1 MEVYIAEKPDIAS
14 AIASFL
20 WKDARQYRKNHY
32 FQNGDVYVTW
42 SFGHILESAMPD
54 AYGEKY
60 KSFTEYPLF
69 PSKWIKKPSKAAV
82 EQFRAIE
89 SLLSKADVV
98 IHGGD
103 PDREG
108 QLLVD
113 EIINYVGYKGKVNR
127 ILINAKDDASLKR
140 AFEGIVPDSD
150 FLNLYKAGM
159 ARERADWLVGINLSR
174 AYSVNAQRAGVH
186 GTWKIGRV
194 KVPTLALVVNRERE
208 IKNFKVKDYYI
219 LTATYTKNGIPF
231 MATYVPSDS
240 TPQDSEG
247 RIINKKYLEEIVKEV
262 TGKPSKVV
270 LCEKKPCKEYA
281 PLPYSLDTLQ
291 VEANRRFGLSPAAVL
306 ATVQSLYEKK
316 IVSYPR
322 SDCNYIP
329 TSQHI
334 DAKRIL
340 SSIGKYGIKGTE
352 EADIRI
358 KGKGFNDSKISA
370 HHAIIPT
377 GVVPSSLDG
386 NEKTIY
392 EMIATRYLIQFYPC
406 HEYYQLRYEIEC
418 SGHKFAGTGKC
429 TTNIGWK
436 KIYREEEKQ
445 KDAEET
451 RSTLPPVAL
460 NDIYP
465 TAKYN
470 ISSKKTQPPKRF
482 TEGTLLAAMTN
493 IWRFISPDNPNREK
507 LKECKGIGTPA
518 TRDTIISELLA
529 TKSGK
534 SSVEPCLKKF
544 KKELIPTEFGCYLI
558 DNIDDTLTKPDFTAI
573 MEYSLS
579 LVESGKKSLD
589 SFMKEMEEL
598 VRRNISYAENK
609 TFPLSQEA
617 TMEFA
622 QRLLNENTP
631 SHLCPVCHK
640 ETLVRRYSKTTQRPF
655 WVCSDKQCVHSTD
668 KSTMY
673 YEDNNGFPL
682 IKKCSCG
689 LPAKMIYSKEKN
701 KKYYKCIKC
710 NRWL

>member
-1 MEVYIAEKPDIAS
+1 MKVYIAEKPDIAS
-14 AIASFL
+14 AIATYM

-32 FQNGDVYVTW
+32 YQKGDIYVTW
-42 SFGHILESAMPD
+42 VFGHILESAMPD

-60 KSFTEYPLF
+60 KSFSEYPLF
-69 PSKWIKKPSKAAV
+69 PEKWIKKPSSAGG
-82 EQFRAIE
+82 EQYYAIKE
-89 SLLSKADVV
+89 LLSRADVV

-108 QLLVD
+108 QVLVD
-113 EIINYVGYKGKVNR
+113 EIIDHVGYKGKVTR
-127 ILINAKDDASLKR
+127 ILINAKDDESMKR
-140 AFEGIVPDSD
+140 AFDGIVSNDA
-150 FLNLYKAGM
+150 FRNLYYAGL

-174 AYSVNAQRAGVH
+174 AYSINAQRSGVR

-194 KVPTLALVVNRERE
+194 KIPTLALVVNRERE
-208 IKNFKVKDYYI
+208 IKNFKVKDYFI
-219 LTATYTKNGIPF
+219 LTVIYTKNGIPF
-231 MATYVPSDS
+231 SATYVPSDS

-247 RIINKKYLEEIVKEV
+247 RIINKKYLDGVVNSV
-262 TGKPSKVV
+262 TGKATKVT

-291 VEANRRFGLSPAAVL
+291 VEANRRFGLSPTTVL

-329 TSQHI
+329 SSQHV

-340 SSIGKYGIKGTE
+340 TSIGRYGIQGTE
-352 EADIRI
+352 EADVRI

-392 EMIATRYLIQFYPC
+392 EMIAKRYLIQFYPC
-406 HEYYQLRYEIEC
+406 YEYEQLRYETEC

-429 TTNIGWK
+429 TIEIGWK
-436 KIYREEEKQ
+436 KIYREEENQ
-445 KDAEET
+445 QDAEEMG
-451 RSTLPPVAL
+451 STLPPVDL
-460 NDIYP
+460 NDTYT

-493 IWRFISPDNPNREK
+493 IWRYISPDNPNREK

-529 TKSGK
+529 AKSGK
-534 SSVEPCLKKF
+534 TPIEPYLKKF
-544 KKELIPTEFGCYLI
+544 KKELIPTEFGCYII
-558 DNIDDTLTKPDFTAI
+558 DNIDETLTKPDFTAI

-579 LVESGKKSLD
+579 LVESGEKTLD
-589 SFMKEMEEL
+589 GFLKEMEKL
-598 VRRNISYAENK
+598 VRRNISFAENR
-609 TFPLSQEA
+609 TYPLSKEA
-617 TMEFA
+617 TFEFA

-631 SHLCPVCHK
+631 SHLCPLCHK
-640 ETLVRRYSKTTQRPF
+640 ETLVRRFSKTTQNSF
-655 WVCSDKQCVHSTD
+655 WVCSDKQCVHPTD
-668 KSTMY
+668 NNTMF
-673 YEDNNGFPL
+673 YEDNKGFPL

-689 LPAKMIYSKEKN
+689 LPAKMIYSKEKK
-701 KKYYKCIKC
+701 KKYYRCLKC